1 MVSTVTISASAVV
14 IVLIIPATT
23 SRRRRRWHYMRDS
36 CFIHLFIECRQI
48 LVDCL
53 FHLRGSFGNQWRQ
66 FGQLFFLLG
75 ARGGGK
81 VVQVFH
87 QVLYLGGKRLGLPFE
102 RRPGIA
108 EALLLAL
115 VLQGTWSTFFCSSS
129 ALFTMA
135 SGIFVPLGF

>member
-1 MVSTVTISASAVV
+1 MTIVAAAVV

-48 LVDCL
+48 LVDYL

-75 ARGGGK
+75 ACRAGK

-87 QVLYLGGKRLGLPFE
+87 QLLYLGRNSLGLPFE
-102 RRPGIA
+102 WRPRVA
-108 EALLLAL
+108 PALLL
-115 VLQGTWSTFFCSSS
+115 
-129 ALFTMA
+129 
-135 SGIFVPLGF
+135 PL